1 MPLAPHSMGQR
12 RRTGGGGR
20 SNDVIKFN
28 FGQYTSLRS
37 PSFTPHSL
45 EVESAAPAAFS
56 RLFCS
61 PVRLSAFVLSFLSDW
76 RRRRGAGDANHEN
89 EPLNATTRSLG
100 RFIFGRTGV
109 QGATGDRAGFV
120 AAKTSAH
127 VQDPGRPPCHATPSL
142 SVCPARARSNNCPET
157 ERPQLAATA
166 LGQSVTPRPGE
177 DLWWGVTEGREDRIK
192 KGVVRG
198 KATGT

>member
-1 MPLAPHSMGQR
+1 MPLAPRSMGQR
-12 RRTGGGGR
+12 RRTGEGGGR

-45 EVESAAPAAFS
+45 EVESAAPAAFP
-56 RLFCS
+56 RLFFLQS
-61 PVRLSAFVLSFLSDW
+61 RSLVRVRPVFLSDS

-109 QGATGDRAGFV
+109 QGAPGDRAGFV
-120 AAKTSAH
+120 VAKTSAH
-127 VQDPGRPPCHATPSL
+127 VQDPGRPPCRATPSL
-142 SVCPARARSNNCPET
+142 SVCPARAREAIT
-157 ERPQLAATA
+157 
-166 LGQSVTPRPGE
+166 
-177 DLWWGVTEGREDRIK
+177 
-192 KGVVRG
+192 VRRRRDPS
-198 KATGT
+198 

>member
-1 MPLAPHSMGQR
+1 MPLAPRSMGQR
-12 RRTGGGGR
+12 RRTGGGGGR

-45 EVESAAPAAFS
+45 EVESAAPAAFP
-56 RLFCS
+56 RLFLQSRSLVRVC
-61 PVRLSAFVLSFLSDW
+61 PVFLSDS

-109 QGATGDRAGFV
+109 QGAPGDRAGFV
-120 AAKTSAH
+120 VAKTSAH
-127 VQDPGRPPCHATPSL
+127 VQDHVPLRVP
-142 SVCPARARSNNCPET
+142 RAREAIT
-157 ERPQLAATA
+157 
-166 LGQSVTPRPGE
+166 
-177 DLWWGVTEGREDRIK
+177 
-192 KGVVRG
+192 VRRRRDPS
-198 KATGT
+198 

>member
-1 MPLAPHSMGQR
+1 MPLAPRSMGQQ
-12 RRTGGGGR
+12 RRTEGEGR

-109 QGATGDRAGFV
+109 QGAPGDRAGFV
-120 AAKTSAH
+120 VAKTSAH
-127 VQDPGRPPCHATPSL
+127 VQDPGRPPCRATPSL
-142 SVCPARARSNNCPET
+142 SVCPARAR
-157 ERPQLAATA
+157 Q
-166 LGQSVTPRPGE
+166 
-177 DLWWGVTEGREDRIK
+177 
-192 KGVVRG
+192 
-198 KATGT
+198 